1 MKKLIVFILAMMLAV
16 PVFATSYEIMTDKGK
31 QEVVVPDGYDPLDV
45 LLIIAQNYYN
55 LNYKYEEIVI
65 DYEKLTDKANSY
77 IEANNQLRANYCA
90 LESKFEDL
98 SKAFENLSKEYSKA
112 TKIDLIKSQ
121 VGFQLGYNPF
131 VQKLNIGITYGAV
144 LMEKVNLLSSI
155 VAELG
160 DPPSLSVSLG
170 LLFLI

>member
-1 MKKLIVFILAMMLAV
+1 MKKLIVFILVMMLAV
-16 PVFATSYEIMTDKGK
+16 PVFATSYEIMTDRGK

-112 TKIDLIKSQ
+112 TRIDLIKSQ

-131 VQKLNIGITYGAV
+131 VQKLNIGMTYGAV

-155 VAELG
+155 NAELG
-160 DPPSLSVSLG
+160 DSPSMSVSLG

>member
-1 MKKLIVFILAMMLAV
+1 MKKLIVFILVMLLAV

-31 QEVVVPDGYDPLDV
+31 HEVVVPDGYDPLDV

-112 TKIDLIKSQ
+112 TKIDLIKPQ

-131 VQKLNIGITYGAV
+131 VQKLNIGMTYGAV

-155 VAELG
+155 NAELG
-160 DPPSLSVSLG
+160 DSPSMSVSLG

>member
-1 MKKLIVFILAMMLAV
+1 MKKLIVFILVMMLAV
-16 PVFATSYEIMTDKGK
+16 PVFATSYEIMTDRGK

-77 IEANNQLRANYCA
+77 IEANNQLRANYYA

-112 TKIDLIKSQ
+112 TRIDLIKSQ

-131 VQKLNIGITYGAV
+131 VQKLNIGMTYGAV

-160 DPPSLSVSLG
+160 DSPSMSVSLG

>member
-1 MKKLIVFILAMMLAV
+1 MKKLIVFILVMMLAV

-55 LNYKYEEIVI
+55 LNYKYEEIVV

-112 TKIDLIKSQ
+112 TRIDLIKSQ

-131 VQKLNIGITYGAV
+131 VQKLNIGMTYGAV

-155 VAELG
+155 NAELG
-160 DPPSLSVSLG
+160 DSPSMSVSLG

>member
-1 MKKLIVFILAMMLAV
+1 MKKLIVFILVMMLAV
-16 PVFATSYEIMTDKGK
+16 PVFATSYEIMTDRGK

-98 SKAFENLSKEYSKA
+98 SKAFENLSKEYSK
-112 TKIDLIKSQ
+112 TTRIDLIKSQ

-131 VQKLNIGITYGAV
+131 VQKLNIGMTYGAV

-160 DPPSLSVSLG
+160 DPPSMSVSLG

>member
-131 VQKLNIGITYGAV
+131 VQKLNIGMTYGAV

-160 DPPSLSVSLG
+160 DPPSMSVSLG

>member
-1 MKKLIVFILAMMLAV
+1 MKKLIVFILVMMLAV
-16 PVFATSYEIMTDKGK
+16 PVFATSYEIMTDRGK

-55 LNYKYEEIVI
+55 LNYKYEEIVV

-131 VQKLNIGITYGAV
+131 IQKLNIGMTYGAV

-160 DPPSLSVSLG
+160 DPPSMSVSLG

>member
-1 MKKLIVFILAMMLAV
+1 MKKLIIFILVMMLAV
-16 PVFATSYEIMTDKGK
+16 PVFATSYEIMTDRGK

-112 TKIDLIKSQ
+112 TRIDLIKSQ
-121 VGFQLGYNPF
+121 IGFQLGYNPF
-131 VQKLNIGITYGAV
+131 VQKLNIGMTYGAV

-155 VAELG
+155 NAELG
-160 DPPSLSVSLG
+160 DSPSMSVSLG

>member
-16 PVFATSYEIMTDKGK
+16 PVFATSYEIMTDRGK

-131 VQKLNIGITYGAV
+131 VQKLNIGMTYGAV

-160 DPPSLSVSLG
+160 DPPSMSVSLG

>member
-1 MKKLIVFILAMMLAV
+1 MKKLIVFILVMMLAV
-16 PVFATSYEIMTDKGK
+16 PVFATSYEIMTDRGK

-77 IEANNQLRANYCA
+77 IEANNQLRANYYA

-131 VQKLNIGITYGAV
+131 VQKLNIGMTYGAV

-160 DPPSLSVSLG
+160 DPPSMSVSLG

>member
-1 MKKLIVFILAMMLAV
+1 MKKLIVFILVMMLAV
-16 PVFATSYEIMTDKGK
+16 PVFATSYEIMTDRGK

-131 VQKLNIGITYGAV
+131 IQKLNIGMTYGAV

-160 DPPSLSVSLG
+160 DPPSMSVSLG

>member
-1 MKKLIVFILAMMLAV
+1 MKKLIVFILVMMLAV

-131 VQKLNIGITYGAV
+131 VQKLNIGMTYGAV

-160 DPPSLSVSLG
+160 DSPSMSVSLG

>member
-1 MKKLIVFILAMMLAV
+1 MKKLIVFILVMMLAV

-112 TKIDLIKSQ
+112 TRIDLIKSQ

-131 VQKLNIGITYGAV
+131 IQKLNIGMTYGAV

-155 VAELG
+155 NAELG
-160 DPPSLSVSLG
+160 DSPSMSVSLG

>member
-1 MKKLIVFILAMMLAV
+1 MKKLIVFILVMMLAV

-77 IEANNQLRANYCA
+77 IEANNQLRASYCA

-112 TKIDLIKSQ
+112 TRIDLIKSQ

-131 VQKLNIGITYGAV
+131 AQKLNIGMTYGAV

-155 VAELG
+155 IAELG
-160 DPPSLSVSLG
+160 DPPSMSVSLG

>member
-1 MKKLIVFILAMMLAV
+1 MKKLIVFILVMMLAV

-112 TKIDLIKSQ
+112 TRIDLIKSQ

-131 VQKLNIGITYGAV
+131 VQKLNIGMTYGAV
-144 LMEKVNLLSSI
+144 LMEEVNLLSSI

>member
-1 MKKLIVFILAMMLAV
+1 MKKLIVFILVMMLAV
-16 PVFATSYEIMTDKGK
+16 PVFATSYEIMTDRGK

-131 VQKLNIGITYGAV
+131 VQKFNIGMTYGAV

-155 VAELG
+155 IAELG
-160 DPPSLSVSLG
+160 DSPSMSVSLG

>member
-1 MKKLIVFILAMMLAV
+1 MKKLIVFILVMMLAV
-16 PVFATSYEIMTDKGK
+16 PVFATSYEIMTDRGK

-77 IEANNQLRANYCA
+77 IEANNQLRAHYCA

-131 VQKLNIGITYGAV
+131 VQKLNIGMTYGAV

-155 VAELG
+155 NAELG
-160 DPPSLSVSLG
+160 DSPSMSVSLG

>member
-1 MKKLIVFILAMMLAV
+1 MKKLIVFILVMMLAV

-98 SKAFENLSKEYSKA
+98 SKAFENQSKEYSKA

-131 VQKLNIGITYGAV
+131 VQKLNIGMTYGAV

-160 DPPSLSVSLG
+160 DPPSMSVSLG

>member
-1 MKKLIVFILAMMLAV
+1 MKKLIVFILVMMLAV
-16 PVFATSYEIMTDKGK
+16 PVFATSYEIMTDRGK

-131 VQKLNIGITYGAV
+131 VQKLNIGMTYGAV

-155 VAELG
+155 NAELG
-160 DPPSLSVSLG
+160 DSPSMSVSLG

>member
-1 MKKLIVFILAMMLAV
+1 MKKLIVFILVMMLAV

-160 DPPSLSVSLG
+160 DPPSMSVSLG

>member
-1 MKKLIVFILAMMLAV
+1 MKKLIVFILVMMLAV
-16 PVFATSYEIMTDKGK
+16 PVFATSYEIMTDRGK

-55 LNYKYEEIVI
+55 LNYKYEEIVV

-131 VQKLNIGITYGAV
+131 VQKLNIGMTYGAV

-160 DPPSLSVSLG
+160 DPPSMSVSLG

>member
-1 MKKLIVFILAMMLAV
+1 MKKLIVFILVMMLAV
-16 PVFATSYEIMTDKGK
+16 PVFATSYEIMTDRGK

-77 IEANNQLRANYCA
+77 IEANNQLRANYYA

-131 VQKLNIGITYGAV
+131 VQKLNIGMTYGAV

-160 DPPSLSVSLG
+160 DSPSMSVSLG

>member
-1 MKKLIVFILAMMLAV
+1 MKKLIVFILVMMLAV

-131 VQKLNIGITYGAV
+131 VQKLNIGMTYGAV

-155 VAELG
+155 NAELG
-160 DPPSLSVSLG
+160 DPPSMSVSLG

>member
-131 VQKLNIGITYGAV
+131 VQKLNIGMTYGAV

>member
-1 MKKLIVFILAMMLAV
+1 MKKLIVFILVMMLAV

-112 TKIDLIKSQ
+112 TRTDPIKSQ

-131 VQKLNIGITYGAV
+131 VQKLNIGMTYGAV

-160 DPPSLSVSLG
+160 DPPSMSVSLG

>member
-1 MKKLIVFILAMMLAV
+1 MKKLIVFILVMMLAV

-55 LNYKYEEIVI
+55 LNYKYEEIVV

-77 IEANNQLRANYCA
+77 IEANNQLRANYYA

-112 TKIDLIKSQ
+112 TRSDLIKSQ

-131 VQKLNIGITYGAV
+131 VQKLNIGMTYGAV

-160 DPPSLSVSLG
+160 DPPSMSVSLG

>member
-1 MKKLIVFILAMMLAV
+1 MKKLIVFILVMMLAV
-16 PVFATSYEIMTDKGK
+16 PVFATSYEIMTDRGK

-131 VQKLNIGITYGAV
+131 VQKLNIGMTYGAV